1 MIRRIVTGGQTG
13 VDRAALDVARAL
25 GIAYGGWVP
34 RGRAAEDG
42 PIPATYTGLRE
53 TSSADPALRTVLNVR
68 DADATLVITRGPAVG
83 GSARTLDAAARIG
96 RPVLH
101 LDLARRSADAAA
113 TLLVQWLT
121 ERRPAVLNVA
131 GPRAGE
137 DPVIGDLAREVLTAA
152 LRQDPRSAD
161 PRGPGPSRH

>member
-1 MIRRIVTGGQTG
+1 VIRRIVSGGQTG
-13 VDRAALDVARAL
+13 VDRAALDVAHAL

-42 PIPATYTGLRE
+42 PVPASYTGMRE

-68 DADATLVITRGPAVG
+68 DSDATLVITRGPATA
-83 GSARTLDAAARIG
+83 GSARTLDAAARVG

-101 LDLARRSADAAA
+101 LDLARLSTDAAA
-113 TLLVQWLT
+113 TLLVRWLT
-121 ERRPAVLNVA
+121 QRRPAILNVA

-152 LRQDPRSAD
+152 LRQDARPAV
-161 PRGPGPSRH
+161 PRGPGPRRH